1 MYLSHLQVIVLG
13 GGVAV
18 LALVSFAL
26 AAALV
31 HRQSGFV
38 AARDAERSFRT
49 LYDNTSEGVF
59 RCTMDGTLVSA
70 NPALVRLHGYE
81 REQDLLARAQE
92 VTQTWYA
99 DPARGAELG
108 RMLIEKGRLVG
119 VVSAVRRH
127 SSGEIIWVEE
137 NMNLV
142 CDPRTGAPRYLEGT
156 VREVTDKVRRK
167 EMQARHDKIAAVV
180 PGCLYQCRLS
190 KEGAFSIPYASVGI
204 ESVFGIKPADVLADV
219 SLVMSM
225 IHPDDRQTVRDSI
238 MHSARTTQPWHS
250 EYRVVQPD
258 GRPKWILGHAV
269 PELEPDGSVL
279 WHGFLTDITA
289 RKAAESRVYEFA
301 FSDQLTGLPNRSA
314 IVEKVQMAVAASRGD
329 SHWGALLFID
339 LDQFKVLNDSKGH
352 HVGDQLLVAV
362 AQRLRALVHEEDFV
376 GRLGGDEF
384 VILLHDLAIAPEV
397 AERQVTRFLDRLRDA
412 LATPFEFDG
421 FPFRTSASIGVA
433 LFHGGECSADELL
446 KRADL
451 AMYRAKGGAHG
462 SASFFAP
469 AMQSELEER
478 LALSTELR
486 DAIEEGKLTVHYQPQ
501 VDERGDI
508 FGVEALLRWE
518 HPQRGSIPPV
528 IFIPLAEQSGLAEQ
542 VNAFVLSSACATLA
556 RWADVPGLDKLQMS
570 VNVGGRQLD
579 SAIVDLVNGVL
590 DVTGADASRLTIEL
604 TERIML
610 DNADDVETALTALK
624 ASGVRIFLDDFG
636 TGYSSLQH
644 LRRLPIDAVKID
656 CNFVRDIETDLN
668 DRVIVQTIIN
678 IARNL
683 GLSVVAEGVETEMQA
698 LLLRRFGCREFQG
711 YLYARPMPREEIE
724 RRYSGVAHVMAP
736 VMVSSRLVV

>member
-1 MYLSHLQVIVLG
+1 MVLTHLQVMGLE
-13 GGVAV
+13 GGVAALAIIALV
-18 LALVSFAL
+18 LAGALLNRQNAYL
-26 AAALV
+26 AARGV
-31 HRQSGFV
+31 
-38 AARDAERSFRT
+38 ERSFLT
-49 LYDNTSEGVF
+49 LYDNTSEGIF
-59 RCTMDGTLVSA
+59 RCTMDGLLVSA

-81 REQDLLARAQE
+81 QAPDLFAHAQE
-92 VTQTWYA
+92 VSSTWYV

-108 RMLIEKGRLVG
+108 RLLVEKGRLNG

-127 SSGEIIWVEE
+127 ATGEIIWVEE
-137 NMNLV
+137 NMHLV
-142 CDPRTGAPRYLEGT
+142 YDPRTGAPRYLEGT
-156 VREVTDKVRRK
+156 VREVTDTVRRH
-167 EMQARHDKIAAVV
+167 EMQSRHDKIAAVV
-180 PGCLYQCRLS
+180 PGCIYQCRMTKDGVLS
-190 KEGAFSIPYASVGI
+190 MPYASSGVESLFGVTSADALADI
-204 ESVFGIKPADVLADV
+204 SRILSLIHPEDKAAVTESVI
-219 SLVMSM
+219 
-225 IHPDDRQTVRDSI
+225 R
-238 MHSARTTQPWHS
+238 SARTMEPWNS

-258 GRPKWILGHAV
+258 GRIKWIMGHSI
-269 PELEPDGSVL
+269 PEREPDGSVL

-289 RKAAESRVYEFA
+289 RKAAEARVYEFA
-301 FSDQLTGLPNRSA
+301 YSDQLTGLPNRSA
-314 IVEKVQMAVAASRGD
+314 IVENVQAAVASSRGD
-329 SHWGALLFID
+329 SRWGALLFID
-339 LDQFKVLNDSKGH
+339 LDQFKILNDSKGH
-352 HVGDQLLVAV
+352 HIGDQLLVAV
-362 AQRLRALVHEEDFV
+362 AGRLRALVHEQDLV

-397 AERQVTRFLDRLRDA
+397 AERQVTRFLDRLSEE

-451 AMYRAKGGAHG
+451 AMYRAKAGSHG

-486 DAIEEGKLTVHYQPQ
+486 DALEEGKLTVHYQPQ

-518 HPQRGSIPPV
+518 HPQRGSIPPA

-579 SAIVDLVNGVL
+579 PAIVDLVNGVL

-610 DNADDVETALTALK
+610 DNAADVEAALNSLK

-656 CNFVRDIETDLN
+656 CAFVRDIETDLN

-683 GLSVVAEGVETEMQA
+683 GLSVVAEGVETDMQA

-711 YLYARPMPREEIE
+711 YLYGRPMPRDEIE
-724 RRYSGVAHVMAP
+724 RRHGGVAHVMAP
-736 VMVSSRLVV
+736 VMATSRLVV